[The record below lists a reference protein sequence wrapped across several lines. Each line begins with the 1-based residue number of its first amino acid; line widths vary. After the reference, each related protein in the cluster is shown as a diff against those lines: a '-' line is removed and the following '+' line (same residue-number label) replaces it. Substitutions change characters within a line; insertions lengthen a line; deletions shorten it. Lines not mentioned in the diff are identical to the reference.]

1 LAVRTWQEVNEKWP
15 CKVQDCSTIV
25 NFWPRNKKKL

>member
-1 LAVRTWQEVNEKWP
+1 MLNSLVNSLSIWP

-25 NFWPRNKKKL
+25 NF